1 MHLGRVEGEERKMIK
16 ISYLKFSENFNKS
29 LLKKIKCGATEER
42 GYASI
47 HVYLNPQSAYMNIYA
62 QKDKTP

>member
-1 MHLGRVEGEERKMIK
+1 MCGEVHLGRVEGEERKMIK

-47 HVYLNPQSAYMNIYA
+47 CTCVPKSTHLH
-62 QKDKTP
+62 T